1 MSDNGP
7 SFVSEEFAEVL
18 QQNGICHLRSSQHWS
33 QTKGEAERFVATFKK
48 AVKCCKTGSRN
59 KLELRLNQ
67 FLLYYKPDA
76 SRYVVGISTNDSS
89 QLSASRSTKA
99 RTVHRRPSACESECR
114 PHTRV
119 CRGRQGVCLF
129 WYGTKRW
136 RAGVVFRCSNDG
148 TYEVHV
154 GDQLHRRHVSQLLRD
169 VGHLSETLENEA
181 SREEDTPIEEPPA
194 TNIAP
199 VCI

>member
-1 MSDNGP
+1 MLLGFRQTTRLNCLRPAVQKHVQYTEDRRRVNQNAGRTR
-7 SFVSEEFAEVL
+7 EFA
-18 QQNGICHLRSSQHWS
+18 
-33 QTKGEAERFVATFKK
+33 
-48 AVKCCKTGSRN
+48 
-59 KLELRLNQ
+59 
-67 FLLYYKPDA
+67 
-76 SRYVVGISTNDSS
+76 VGD
-89 QLSASRSTKA
+89 K
-99 RTVHRRPSACESECR
+99 VFAC
-114 PHTRV
+114 
-119 CRGRQGVCLF
+119 F